1 MRSGRVLP
9 ATFRFGQV
17 VGLSDTSHD
26 PEGAVGANTELA
38 GTSLPDAESATLGG
52 FAEFVAA
59 RERALLGTAWLL
71 TGDWGLAED
80 LVQTA
85 LVRSWPRWERIKR
98 RDNPEVYVRR
108 VMVNTW
114 STWLRRRWRGEQPA
128 SVVPERPACA
138 DVAAEVTAR
147 MAVRDALAT
156 LTGRQRAVV
165 VLRVFDDMSEAQ
177 VANVL
182 GCSAGNVK
190 STLSR
195 ALAKL
200 RESLPVGDFV
210 EGEDG

>member
-1 MRSGRVLP
+1 
-9 ATFRFGQV
+9 
-17 VGLSDTSHD
+17 
-26 PEGAVGANTELA
+26 VGANAELTGPNLASSEPA
-38 GTSLPDAESATLGG
+38 GAETVAIGG

-71 TGDWGLAED
+71 TGDWALAED

-85 LVRSWPRWERIKR
+85 LVRSWPRWERIRR
-98 RDNPEVYVRR
+98 RDDPEVYVRR
-108 VMVNTW
+108 VIVNTW
-114 STWLRRRWRGEQPA
+114 STWLRRRWRGELPA
-128 SVVPERPACA
+128 PVVPEGPASA
-138 DVAAEVTAR
+138 DVAAEVTTR

-177 VANVL
+177 VADVL

-200 RESLPVGDFV
+200 RESLPIGDFG
-210 EGEDG
+210 EGEGT